1 MRRTVRTITTLLFIG
16 VALACIFA
24 VLYFGTLT
32 GLTFGGEATQ
42 MATASKTSPIYAQVG
57 WLRNTS
63 PWPITIT
70 KITTNASQVKAQPVV
85 YVELKTFG
93 AKVATARPNWS
104 LSAEQVPY
112 QLDGGSLRYL
122 GFSLDPVANQVASMT
137 SITVEFKGPL
147 GFTFHQT
154 FSGTKIAA
162 SSSTLPAGLLADD
175 PKGDPGSLDSYILQ
189 LRTGLEQ
196 GDQAELALIMGPQA
210 TPAQAKALMAQE
222 KSYHSKSK
230 IVATP
235 IEHNSALQK
244 LVFYNGDPVKGALP
258 PITVQWEDF
267 RWHVVVPP
275 PAAKK

>member
-1 MRRTVRTITTLLFIG
+1 MRRTVRTIATLLFIG

-42 MATASKTSPIYAQVG
+42 MSTASKTSPIYAQVG

-70 KITTNASQVKAQPVV
+70 KITTNASQAKAQPVV
-85 YVELKTFG
+85 YVELKPFG
-93 AKVATARPNWS
+93 AKVVNARPNWS

-122 GFSLDPVANQVASMT
+122 GFSLDPAANQVASIT
-137 SITVEFKGPL
+137 SITVEFKGPM

-154 FSGTKIAA
+154 FTGANIAA
-162 SSSTLPAGLLADD
+162 ASPTLPAGLLADD
-175 PKGDPGSLDSYILQ
+175 PTGDPASLDAYILL
-189 LRTGLEQ
+189 LRAGIEQ
-196 GDQAELALIMGPQA
+196 GDQAELALIMGPPA
-210 TPAQAKALMAQE
+210 TPAQAKDLLAQE
-222 KSYHSKSK
+222 KGYHSKSK
-230 IVATP
+230 LTATP
-235 IEHNSALQK
+235 IQHNVALQK

-275 PAAKK
+275 AAQK